1 MARLWQHKDLAGA
14 VSTLRACPPPSPF
27 PHPLRVGRTNYLH
40 RNRDAKISRHSSQ
53 AASAEYTTRFVHLFP
68 VGTVVGTD
76 RGITSHV
83 LEKRSTEP
91 LS

>member
-27 PHPLRVGRTNYLH
+27 PHPLRVGRTTYLH
-40 RNRDAKISRHSSQ
+40 RSREAEILRHSAQ
-53 AASAEYTTRFVHLFP
+53 AARAGYTTRFVHLFP
-68 VGTVVGTD
+68 AGTVVGTD
-76 RGITSHV
+76 RWITSHV
-83 LEKRSTEP
+83 FEEGSTEP